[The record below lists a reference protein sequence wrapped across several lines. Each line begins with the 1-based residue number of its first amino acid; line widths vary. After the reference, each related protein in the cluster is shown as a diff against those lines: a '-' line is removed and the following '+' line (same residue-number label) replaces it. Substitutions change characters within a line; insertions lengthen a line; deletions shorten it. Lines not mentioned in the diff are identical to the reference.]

1 MDTLGKRIVHHRKRL
16 GLTQEQLAEKLGVTA
31 QAVSK
36 WENDQSCPDIAML
49 PLLAD
54 IFGISTDALLGREE
68 PAHEGEVV
76 ACEPEEKENKFE
88 FHWDGGRKHSVMF
101 AFMVLAVG
109 GLFLLNQLLGWGM
122 SFWEVLWPTCV
133 FVYGVFHL
141 WPKFSFVSTGC
152 VLLGGYFLVHR
163 WLPLP
168 ENLDSG
174 VIWAVV
180 ILLFGVSL
188 LADALRKPKK
198 GKFTVHHNEK
208 HDKFVRNLDVEETE
222 FEYHASFGEDT
233 VMIQLE
239 RLENGEASCGFGEYT
254 VDLTGVQTIGED
266 CRLELNCSF
275 GELTV
280 LIPKR
285 FAVVSDSTSAFA
297 SVEITGNPD
306 EMPQG
311 KIKVE
316 ANCHFGA
323 IELKYV

>member
-36 WENDQSCPDIAML
+36 WENDQSCPDISTL
-49 PLLAD
+49 PLLSE
-54 IFGISTDALLGREE
+54 IFGITTDALLGREA
-68 PAHEGEVV
+68 PAVMAEVV
-76 ACEPEEKENKFE
+76 MDEEETKSDFQLR
-88 FHWDGGRKHSVMF
+88 WDASRKGTLGF
-101 AFMVLAVG
+101 AVWALAVG
-109 GLFLLNQLLGWGM
+109 ALYLLSQLLNWGM
-122 SFWEVLWPTCV
+122 SLWDVLWPTSLLV
-133 FVYGVFHL
+133 FGLFNL
-141 WPKFSFVSTGC
+141 WPKFSFFSTGC
-152 VLLGGYFLVHR
+152 VLLGGYFLVRR

-168 ENLDSG
+168 EHLDSG

-188 LADALRKPKK
+188 LADALRKPQK
-198 GKFTVHHNEK
+198 GKFTLHHNEK
-208 HDKFVRNLDVEETE
+208 HGKFVRNLDVDETD

-233 VMIQLE
+233 VMIQMELLE
-239 RLENGEASCGFGEYT
+239 SGEASGGFGEYT
-254 VDLTGVQTIGED
+254 VDLTGVQSVSAD

-285 FAVVSDSTSAFA
+285 FAVISDSTSAFA
-297 SVEITGNPD
+297 SVELTGSPD
-306 EMPQG
+306 EAPQG

-323 IELKYV
+323 IEIRYV